1 MKVATFTTANGF
13 RQWGVIDD
21 ETQTILGAA
30 DLEEAYFSFLPETLD
45 ELIREGDEGILQLA
59 STLQKHRETPMAEPY
74 RLSEVTLEAPLTMNK
89 NVICV
94 GKNYDEHI
102 AEFDCEKAAVP
113 EHPIFFSKLPTS
125 VIGPGKTIRLHEDT
139 TSQVDYE
146 GELAIIIGKRAS
158 HIPADEVY
166 DHIFGYTIVNDVTAR
181 DLQKRHS
188 QWLLGKSLDTFC
200 PMGPAILIGDKQP
213 KTFEIHTYVNDEL
226 RQTGSTADLIF
237 DIPTLVSTLSRSI
250 TLEPGD
256 VIATGTPAGV
266 GLGFTPPRFLADDDK
281 VSITISDIGTLEN
294 PVGR

>member
-74 RLSEVTLEAPLTMNK
+74 RLSEVTLEAPLAMNK

-102 AEFDCEKAAVP
+102 AEFDREKAAVP

-266 GLGFTPPRFLADDDK
+266 GMGFTPPRFLADDDK

>member
-1 MKVATFTTANGF
+1 MKIATFTTANGF

-74 RLSEVTLEAPLTMNK
+74 RLSEVTLEAPLAMNK

-102 AEFDCEKAAVP
+102 AEFDREKAAVP

-158 HIPADEVY
+158 YIPADEVY

-266 GLGFTPPRFLADDDK
+266 GMGFTPPRFLADDDK